1 MISRGAVRYGVAI
14 GSATAVLL
22 LAAGGALVFRGSAPP
37 SGSALQPAAV
47 GQSELTPPAAAL
59 TGGDQAPHAPVPVAP
74 SFDVV
79 KISPAGTAVIAG
91 RAAPGARVVVRDGE
105 KPIGEVTADRRGEW
119 VLLIEQPIG
128 PGDRLLSAEA
138 SNGAGGAVIKS
149 EERVALSISP
159 AAPAGRAGETA
170 LAVVLPSDGGGA
182 ARVLQRPES
191 ASPGKPNA
199 LSIDAA
205 EHDKDGRVV
214 LSGRAEPGA
223 TVQIYLGNEAL
234 ATATADDKGMWSTVS
249 PKAIPPQGGELRL
262 DQLAADGR
270 VLQRIALPL
279 ARTKAAEPA
288 PGQSY
293 VVERGNSLWQIARR
307 VYGAG
312 TRYTVIY
319 SANPNQIR
327 DPNLIYPGQV
337 FKLPKS

>member
-1 MISRGAVRYGVAI
+1 MRYGIAI

-22 LAAGGALVFRGSAPP
+22 LAATGAVVFRGGGPQSEPP
-37 SGSALQPAAV
+37 RQTAALGQNEPTPAA
-47 GQSELTPPAAAL
+47 PAGPDEAVRARL
-59 TGGDQAPHAPVPVAP
+59 PIAP

-79 KISPAGTAVIAG
+79 KVSPAGTAVIAG
-91 RAAPGARVVVRDGE
+91 RAEPGAKVVVRDGD

-119 VLLIEQPIG
+119 VLVIEQPLA

-138 SNGAGGAVIKS
+138 SNGAGGPAIKS
-149 EERVALSISP
+149 QENVALSINPS
-159 AAPAGRAGETA
+159 APAGRAGETA
-170 LAVVLPSDGGGA
+170 LAVALPGDGGA

-191 ASPGKPNA
+191 ASPGEPGA
-199 LSIDAA
+199 LSMDAVDY
-205 EHDKDGRVV
+205 DKEGRVV
-214 LSGRAEPGA
+214 LSGRAAPGA
-223 TVQIYLGNEAL
+223 TVQIYLGNQPL
-234 ATATADDKGMWSTVS
+234 AAATADDAGRWSAVS
-249 PKAIPPQGGELRL
+249 PRAVPPQGGELRL

-270 VLQRIALPL
+270 VLQRVAFPLPR
-279 ARTKAAEPA
+279 AKGPEPA
-288 PGQSY
+288 PGQNY
-293 VVERGNSLWQIARR
+293 VVQRGNSLWQIARR

>member
-1 MISRGAVRYGVAI
+1 MRYGVAI

-37 SGSALQPAAV
+37 SGPPLQPAAV
-47 GQSELTPPAAAL
+47 GQSELTPPATEL
-59 TGGDQAPHAPVPVAP
+59 TGGDQALRAPVPVAP

-79 KISPAGTAVIAG
+79 KVSPAGTAVIAG
-91 RAAPGARVVVRDGE
+91 RAEPGARVVVRDGE

-128 PGDRLLSAEA
+128 SGDHLLSAEA
-138 SNGAGGAVIKS
+138 SNGASGAVIKS

-159 AAPAGRAGETA
+159 AAPAGHAGETA

-182 ARVLQRPES
+182 ARVLQRPEN
-191 ASPGKPNA
+191 APPGKPNA
-199 LSIDAA
+199 LSLDAA
-205 EHDKDGRVV
+205 DYDKAGRVV

-223 TVQIYLGNEAL
+223 TVQIYLGNELL
-234 ATATADDKGMWSTVS
+234 ATVTTDSGGAWSAVS
-249 PKAIPPQGGELRL
+249 PRAVPPQGGELRL

-270 VLQRIALPL
+270 VLQRVALPL
-279 ARTKAAEPA
+279 ARARAAEPA

-293 VVERGNSLWQIARR
+293 IVVRGNSLWQIARR

-312 TRYTVIY
+312 THYTVIY
-319 SANPNQIR
+319 SANPDQIR

>member
-1 MISRGAVRYGVAI
+1 VRYGIAI
-14 GSATAVLL
+14 GSATAVVL
-22 LAAGGALVFRGSAPP
+22 LAATGAVVFRGGAPQSDP
-37 SGSALQPAAV
+37 ARQSAAV
-47 GQSELTPPAAAL
+47 EQGEPTAP
-59 TGGDQAPHAPVPVAP
+59 TGADQAFRAPVPVAP

-79 KISPAGTAVIAG
+79 KVSPAGTAVIAG
-91 RAAPGARVVVRDGE
+91 RAEPGARVVVRDGE

-119 VLLIEQPIG
+119 VLLLEQPLG

-149 EERVALSISP
+149 EETVALSISP
-159 AAPAGRAGETA
+159 AAPAGHAGETT
-170 LAVVLPSDGGGA
+170 LAVALPSDGGGA
-182 ARVLQRPES
+182 ARVLQRPER
-191 ASPGKPNA
+191 APPGKPNT
-199 LSIDAA
+199 LSMDAA
-205 EHDKDGRVV
+205 DYDKEGRAV

-223 TVQIYLGNEAL
+223 TVQIYLGNEPL

-249 PKAIPPQGGELRL
+249 PKAVPPQGGELRL

-270 VLQRIALPL
+270 VLQRVALPL
-279 ARTKAAEPA
+279 ARNTTAEPA
-288 PGQSY
+288 PGQNY
-293 VVERGNSLWQIARR
+293 VVQRGNSLWQIARR